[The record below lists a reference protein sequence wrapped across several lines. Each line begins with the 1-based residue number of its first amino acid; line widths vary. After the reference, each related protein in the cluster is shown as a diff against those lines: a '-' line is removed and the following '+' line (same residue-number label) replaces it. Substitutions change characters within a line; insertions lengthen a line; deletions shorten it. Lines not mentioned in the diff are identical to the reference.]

1 MMQGPPCTLA
11 PILAQ
16 VIPREPGL
24 RLTSRFA
31 PHTRASRMGWAWR
44 GQSECGQW
52 ALATVQCRTT
62 QALGAASASPSTS
75 PFVIHPACLGG
86 PGMEGEAAAPDP
98 AL

>member
-31 PHTRASRMGWAWR
+31 PQTPASRMGWAWQ

-75 PFVIHPACLGG
+75 PFVIHPARLGG